1 MCKKLE
7 TIQVVNSFR
16 IFVDLQS
23 LDMYSVP
30 SSFLCDYSIRFVLSE
45 TNNEDMEGFND
56 IWANILNGDIIN
68 NAGENNGSCKL
79 FAFAMHQEF
88 TKEETLLCFGEHYQ
102 TVLEDKNGTSHQ
114 NIRNFMQTGFK
125 GLSFENEALTLKK

>member
-1 MCKKLE
+1 M
-7 TIQVVNSFR
+7 QVIEN
-16 IFVDLQS
+16 
-23 LDMYSVP
+23 Y
-30 SSFLCDYSIRFVLSE
+30 Y
-45 TNNEDMEGFND
+45 TFNPT
-56 IWANILNGDIIN
+56 AFKNGDIIN

-88 TKEETLLCFGEHYQ
+88 TKEATLFSFGEHYQ
-102 TVLEDKNGTSHQ
+102 TVLADKNGASHQ

>member
-1 MCKKLE
+1 MTITEFKTKLKTTPTAITFKE
-7 TIQVVNSFR
+7 TMQV
-16 IFVDLQS
+16 IE
-23 LDMYSVP
+23 
-30 SSFLCDYSIRFVLSE
+30 DYY
-45 TNNEDMEGFND
+45 TFNPT
-56 IWANILNGDIIN
+56 AFANGDIIN

-88 TKEETLLCFGEHYQ
+88 TKEATLFSFGEHYQ
-102 TVLEDKNGTSHQ
+102 TVLADKNGASHQ

>member
-1 MCKKLE
+1 MTIPEFKTKLKTTPTAITFAE
-7 TIQVVNSFR
+7 TMQV
-16 IFVDLQS
+16 I
-23 LDMYSVP
+23 
-30 SSFLCDYSIRFVLSE
+30 
-45 TNNEDMEGFND
+45 EDHYNFNPTVFT
-56 IWANILNGDIIN
+56 NGDTIN

-88 TKEETLLCFGEHYQ
+88 TKEATLLCFGEHYQ
-102 TVLEDKNGTSHQ
+102 SVLEDKNGTSHQ

>member
-1 MCKKLE
+1 MTIREFKTKLKTTPTAISFKE
-7 TIQVVNSFR
+7 TMQV
-16 IFVDLQS
+16 I
-23 LDMYSVP
+23 
-30 SSFLCDYSIRFVLSE
+30 
-45 TNNEDMEGFND
+45 EDHYNFNPTVFT
-56 IWANILNGDIIN
+56 NGDTIN

-88 TKEETLLCFGEHYQ
+88 TKEATLLCFGEHYQ
-102 TVLEDKNGTSHQ
+102 SVLEDKNDTSHQ

>member
-1 MCKKLE
+1 MTIPEFKTKLKTTPTAITFKE
-7 TIQVVNSFR
+7 TMQVIEN
-16 IFVDLQS
+16 
-23 LDMYSVP
+23 Y
-30 SSFLCDYSIRFVLSE
+30 Y
-45 TNNEDMEGFND
+45 TFNPT
-56 IWANILNGDIIN
+56 AFKNGDIIN

-114 NIRNFMQTGFK
+114 NIRNFIQTGFK

>member
-1 MCKKLE
+1 M
-7 TIQVVNSFR
+7 TIQEFKTKLKSNLSAV
-16 IFVDLQS
+16 IFAETMQVIE
-23 LDMYSVP
+23 
-30 SSFLCDYSIRFVLSE
+30 DYY
-45 TNNEDMEGFND
+45 TFNPT
-56 IWANILNGDIIN
+56 AFTNGDIIN

-114 NIRNFMQTGFK
+114 NIRNFIQTGFK

>member
-1 MCKKLE
+1 MTIPEFKTKLKTTPTAITFKE
-7 TIQVVNSFR
+7 TMQV
-16 IFVDLQS
+16 I
-23 LDMYSVP
+23 
-30 SSFLCDYSIRFVLSE
+30 
-45 TNNEDMEGFND
+45 EDHYNFNPT
-56 IWANILNGDIIN
+56 AFTNGDIIN

-102 TVLEDKNGTSHQ
+102 TVLADKNGASHQ

>member
-1 MCKKLE
+1 MTIPEFKTKLKTTPTAISFKE
-7 TIQVVNSFR
+7 TMQVIEN
-16 IFVDLQS
+16 
-23 LDMYSVP
+23 Y
-30 SSFLCDYSIRFVLSE
+30 Y
-45 TNNEDMEGFND
+45 TFNPT
-56 IWANILNGDIIN
+56 AFKNGDIIN

-88 TKEETLLCFGEHYQ
+88 TKEATLFSFGEHYQ
-102 TVLEDKNGTSHQ
+102 TVLADKNGTSHQ

>member
-1 MCKKLE
+1 MTITEFKTKLKTTPTAITFKE
-7 TIQVVNSFR
+7 TMQV
-16 IFVDLQS
+16 IE
-23 LDMYSVP
+23 
-30 SSFLCDYSIRFVLSE
+30 DYY
-45 TNNEDMEGFND
+45 TFNPT
-56 IWANILNGDIIN
+56 AFANGDIIN

-114 NIRNFMQTGFK
+114 NIRNFIQTGFK